1 MQVRDSN
8 RMRNK
13 HAYDRDAFV
22 PASEVDIVSKQS
34 SRLIVTQAEY
44 AAAREKDMNDLIA
57 HQKLWD

>member
-1 MQVRDSN
+1 
-8 RMRNK
+8 MRNK